1 MIVIKELKSLNKYKN
16 NYDQWFWW
24 NTIMFH
30 HTSHFFNGFIGDPA
44 GHLKSLENSLEF
56 ENGPCTRNCPGECAP
71 VRILISKL
79 FGRYFEHQVL
89 AAPTQ
94 NNWLGVRSSPGS
106 ADSFPCR
113 CVQRSMNIEYHLMC
127 MRFLYYDW
135 YKEVLPGF
143 ELIIYTYYM
152 LDMFL
157 SNLHCLQY
165 FLLVYLFHS
174 MVD

>member
-1 MIVIKELKSLNKYKN
+1 MMVIKKLKSLNKYKN

-127 MRFLYYDW
+127 MRFLHN
-135 YKEVLPGF
+135 VNTRL
-143 ELIIYTYYM
+143 LI
-152 LDMFL
+152 
-157 SNLHCLQY
+157 
-165 FLLVYLFHS
+165 
-174 MVD
+174 

>member
-1 MIVIKELKSLNKYKN
+1 MMVIKKLKSLNKYKN

-113 CVQRSMNIEYHLMC
+113 CVQRSMNIKYHLMF
-127 MRFLYYDW
+127 MRFLH
-135 YKEVLPGF
+135 
-143 ELIIYTYYM
+143 IIKYPNPYIMVASFILTIRSIC
-152 LDMFL
+152 FL
-157 SNLHCLQY
+157 QPSIVCNIFSLCIYSIQW
-165 FLLVYLFHS
+165 
-174 MVD
+174 